1 MQRMLSIFVM
11 ALFLGAG
18 GAPTARGQKTEA
30 GLLATWEQA
39 QKSDASTTKFEKIK
53 DRQYHFAT
61 RRFPFDGDLL
71 VRNVVIEDYSSV
83 NQNGIGMGT
92 VEVELQGAT
101 DEFYRTYARSYSQ
114 WNLSNTLYWDPQP
127 QRWLTS
133 DQYFQQVRAR
143 IPTQA
148 LWPGLMSFGWLALLI
163 VIVGMLVLSLSR
175 YNSKIKAINQRSER
189 TMQISERNGQI
200 AERNAQLAERNAQLY
215 EQSMKLQEQNAKL
228 FQDILEELKKI
239 SARS

>member
-1 MQRMLSIFVM
+1 MQRMLSIFVVL
-11 ALFLGAG
+11 LFLDAG
-18 GAPTARGQKTEA
+18 WAAALRAQKTEA
-30 GLLATWEQA
+30 GLLAAWEQA
-39 QKSDASTTKFEKIK
+39 QKSDASTAKFEKIR

-101 DEFYRTYARSYSQ
+101 DELYRTYARSYSQ
-114 WNLSNTLYWDPQP
+114 WNVLNTLYWDPQP

-143 IPTQA
+143 IPAQA
-148 LWPGLMSFGWLALLI
+148 FWPGLISFGWLALLI

>member
-1 MQRMLSIFVM
+1 MQRMLCM
-11 ALFLGAG
+11 LATAFLLAG
-18 GAPTARGQKTEA
+18 SWASAARAQKTEA
-30 GLLATWEQA
+30 GLLAAWEQA
-39 QKSDASTTKFEKIK
+39 QKSDPSTVKFEKIK

-61 RRFPFDGDLL
+61 KRFPFDGQLL

-114 WNLSNTLYWDPQP
+114 WNASNTSYWDPQP

-133 DQYFQQVRAR
+133 AQYFQQVRAR
-143 IPTQA
+143 SPAQA
-148 LWPGLMSFGWLALLI
+148 FWPGLVSFGWLGILL
-163 VIVGMLVLSLSR
+163 VIFGGLFFSLWR
-175 YNSKIKAINQRSER
+175 NNKRIKVINQRSER
-189 TMQISERNGQI
+189 SLQISERNGQ
-200 AERNAQLAERNAQLY
+200 LAERNAHIF
-215 EQSMKLQEQNAKL
+215 EQSLKLQEQNLKL

-239 SARS
+239 SARP

>member
-1 MQRMLSIFVM
+1 MQRMLCMF
-11 ALFLGAG
+11 ATAFLLAAG
-18 GAPTARGQKTEA
+18 WVPAARAQKTEA
-30 GLLATWEQA
+30 GLLAAWEQA
-39 QKSDASTTKFEKIK
+39 QKSDPSTTKFEKIK

-61 RRFPFDGDLL
+61 KRFPFDGDLL

-83 NQNGIGMGT
+83 NQNGIEMGT

-101 DEFYRTYARSYSQ
+101 DELYRTYARSYSQ
-114 WNLSNTLYWDPQP
+114 WNVSNTLYWDPQP

-148 LWPGLMSFGWLALLI
+148 VWPGLMSFGWLALLI

-175 YNSKIKAINQRSER
+175 YNSKIKVINQRSER
-189 TMQISERNGQI
+189 TVQISERNSQI

-215 EQSMKLQEQNAKL
+215 EQNLKVQEQNGKL